1 MDLRQLR
8 YFVTVAKSGS
18 FTAASHVL
26 HISQPA
32 LGLQVKQLEEQL
44 GTRLLARH
52 SRGVTLTKAGS
63 VFLNHA
69 STILSN
75 VEQAEASLLP
85 FKANRRTDILFGVTP
100 STGRTIIPELI
111 EDCARSKSPS
121 VRIVVQQG
129 HSAELLEQ
137 TEAGSLDMV
146 FCYDRPKSKR
156 LGAMPLYGEDL
167 VIVGPPD
174 LLGPEKGDVA
184 FADLPNF
191 PLIMSGTQRGAR
203 AFVEQTAAEQEVD
216 LSIRYE
222 VEALGLKRELL
233 LRNRCCTIVSYGLFL
248 DDIQSGV
255 FGARRI
261 VAPTLSRDFLLV
273 FRRDLP
279 GAALDLV
286 RSSVRAIVER
296 RLGDRDLGWRRLGGG
311 VDRERPAK
319 AAAAEKATRRP
330 HAALRPASP

>member
-1 MDLRQLR
+1 MDFRQLR
-8 YFVTVAKSGS
+8 YFATVAKSGS
-18 FTAASHVL
+18 FTAASHIL

-32 LGLQVKQLEEQL
+32 LGLQVKQLEDRL

-69 STILSN
+69 TSILAS
-75 VEQAEASLLP
+75 VERAEASLVP
-85 FKANRRTDILFGVTP
+85 FKTGRRTDILFGVTP

-111 EDCARSKSPS
+111 EACGRTKAPS

-137 TEAGSLDMV
+137 TEAKALDMV
-146 FCYDRPKSKR
+146 FCYDRPRSKR
-156 LGAMPLYGEDL
+156 LGSMPLYGEDL

-174 LLGPEKGDVA
+174 LLGPKGDVA
-184 FADLPNF
+184 FGDLPKF

-203 AFVEQTAAEQEVD
+203 AFVEQTAAEQGVD
-216 LSIRYE
+216 LSIRHE

-261 VAPTLSRDFLLV
+261 VAPTLSRDFFLV

-279 GAALDLV
+279 GAALDFIL
-286 RSSVRAIVER
+286 SSVRDIVER
-296 RLGDRDLGWRRLGGG
+296 RHRESELGWRRLGGDM
-311 VDRERPAK
+311 DRNRPARPVAASK
-319 AAAAEKATRRP
+319 AMRSPAPRAA
-330 HAALRPASP
+330 SS